1 MLEEPKLRQE
11 RPSADGGQQKGWVRQ
26 QRRCI
31 GYHDF
36 SVSSADALPQL
47 IGKTPLVELKSLS
60 RLTGNRIF
68 AKCEFLNPGGSSKDR
83 IAKQMVLEA
92 EASGLLMKGGTI
104 VEGTAGSTGISL
116 SLMAA
121 SRGYKCRIVMPN
133 DAAKEKTDLLKK
145 FGASVQTVDPASIVN
160 DMHYNN
166 VAKKIATTTEG
177 AFYTD
182 QFENL
187 ANFRAHYNGTG
198 KEIYD
203 QTNGNIDA
211 FVMGAG
217 TVGQYPV

>member
-1 MLEEPKLRQE
+1 MAEADASSHLSKACFIFVGGAVMARNYARRTKATTRASLR
-11 RPSADGGQQKGWVRQ
+11 
-26 QRRCI
+26 RRWAPLSKN
-31 GYHDF
+31 GYVNSGDASVTMRS
-36 SVSSADALPQL
+36 SVSNADALPQL

-166 VAKKIATTTEG
+166 VAKKIAMTTEG
-177 AFYTD
+177 AF
-182 QFENL
+182 L
-187 ANFRAHYNGTG
+187 HRS
-198 KEIYD
+198 
-203 QTNGNIDA
+203 
-211 FVMGAG
+211 V
-217 TVGQYPV
+217 